1 MSEIDEVVG
10 EFLTESRENLEE
22 YDADLLVLEADPGDA
37 EALARA
43 FRNLHT
49 IKGTCGFLGFSK
61 LEAVAH
67 AGETLLG
74 RLRDGELQV
83 DRPIADALL
92 AMGDA
97 VRAILGAIEDDGSE
111 GGGDYRELIANLTA
125 LAEGGEPVAADPAE
139 AQAAATAPT
148 TAAEA
153 VAQEPATDGDAI
165 EGGDGRSVEG
175 PLLGELLIE
184 EGKATSEQVG
194 FAALEQDLGDDR
206 RIGEILVEEG
216 GVAEEDVEQAL
227 SAQAKARA
235 SGDSTIRV
243 DVGLLDGLMNLV
255 GELVLAR
262 NQIVQLAGSE
272 RDSALFGVAQRL
284 NLVTTELQEG
294 VMRTRM
300 QPIGKLWRRMPRV
313 VRDLA
318 AMCEKEVAV
327 DLEGENTELDKGIL
341 EAIGDPLTHLVR
353 NAVDHGI
360 ESPEDRLAA
369 GKPRQ
374 GHLLLRAF
382 HEGGQVVVEIRDD
395 GGGIDVA
402 NVTAKAVEAGLVTAE
417 QAATLGERE
426 ALNLLFTAGFS
437 TAKAITKVSGRG
449 VGLDVVA
456 RNIHEV
462 GGTVDVVS
470 EKGVGSTFKVK
481 IPLTLAIIPAL
492 VVGSGEDSFAI
503 PQVNLVEL
511 VRLEGS
517 DARKG
522 IEYIHGA
529 PVHRL
534 RGHLLPLVY
543 LDEQLD
549 ELDLGHRDVVGEGE
563 GEEGDLVRNIVVLN
577 ADGQQFGLVVDDIHE
592 TQEIVVKPL
601 STQVKH
607 IPLFAGSTIMGDG
620 RVALILDVL
629 GVAQQSKVVTEAGD
643 RGFGDAAA
651 QAESE
656 TEQQALLLVGLGE
669 ERRVAVPL
677 ADVARLEEIKLDDIE
692 RSGHQE
698 VVQYRDEILPLV
710 RLGGVMGYPEA
721 EPREDGGL
729 DVVVH
734 RRGERTVGV
743 IVGQVLD
750 IVEEQV
756 DMGDVAEA
764 GAMRGSAVVKGRV
777 TDVVDLAE
785 VVDRGAGDR
794 VGLLSGGF

>member
-61 LEAVAH
+61 LEGVAH

-97 VRAILGAIEDDGSE
+97 VRAILDAIEEDGGE
-111 GGGDYRELIANLTA
+111 GGGDYRELIANLIA
-125 LAEGGEPVAADPAE
+125 LAEGDAPAAPEPAPEPAAE
-139 AQAAATAPT
+139 PT
-148 TAAEA
+148 TAGQAADWE
-153 VAQEPATDGDAI
+153 TDDDDAI

-175 PLLGELLIE
+175 PLLGELLVE

-318 AMCEKEVAV
+318 GMCEKEVAV

-360 ESPEDRLAA
+360 ESPEERVAA

-374 GHLLLRAF
+374 GHLLMRAF
-382 HEGGQVVVEIRDD
+382 HEGGQVVVEISDD

-402 NVTAKAVEAGLVTAE
+402 AVTAKAVDAGLVTAE
-417 QAATLGERE
+417 QAAALGERE
-426 ALNLLFTAGFS
+426 ALNLLFTPGFS
-437 TAKAITKVSGRG
+437 TAKEVTKVSGRG

-511 VRLEGS
+511 VRLEGA
-517 DARKG
+517 DARSG

-549 ELDLGHRDVVGEGE
+549 ELDLGHRDTVAE

-577 ADGQQFGLVVDDIHE
+577 ADGQQFGLVVDEIHE

-629 GVAQQSKVVTEAGD
+629 GVAQRSRVVTEAGD
-643 RGFGDAAA
+643 RGFADAAA
-651 QAESE
+651 HAESD

-669 ERRVAVPL
+669 DRRVAVPL
-677 ADVARLEEIKLDDIE
+677 AEVARLEEIKLDDIE

-710 RLGGVMGYPEA
+710 RLGSAMGYPEA

-734 RRGERTVGV
+734 RRGQRTVGV

-750 IVEEQV
+750 IVEEEV

-785 VVDRGAGDR
+785 IVDRGAGDR

>member
-61 LEAVAH
+61 LEGVAH

-97 VRAILGAIEDDGSE
+97 VRAILDAIEEDGSE
-111 GGGDYRELIANLTA
+111 GGGDYRELIANLA
-125 LAEGGEPVAADPAE
+125 SLAEGVAPVAPEADAEPAAE
-139 AQAAATAPT
+139 PT
-148 TAAEA
+148 TAA
-153 VAQEPATDGDAI
+153 QEPDDDAI

-175 PLLGELLIE
+175 PLLGELLVE

-318 AMCEKEVAV
+318 GMCEKEVAV

-360 ESPEDRLAA
+360 ESPEERVAA

-374 GHLLLRAF
+374 GHLLMRAF
-382 HEGGQVVVEIRDD
+382 HEGGQVVVEISDD

-402 NVTAKAVEAGLVTAE
+402 AVTAKAVDAGLVTAE
-417 QAATLGERE
+417 QAAALGERE
-426 ALNLLFTAGFS
+426 ALNLLFTPGFS
-437 TAKAITKVSGRG
+437 TAKEVTKVSGRG

-462 GGTVDVVS
+462 GGTVDVLS

-511 VRLEGS
+511 VRLEGA

-549 ELDLGHRDVVGEGE
+549 ELDLGHRDVVAE

-577 ADGQQFGLVVDDIHE
+577 ADGQQFGLVVDEIHE

-629 GVAQQSKVVTEAGD
+629 GVAQRSRVITEAGD
-643 RGFGDAAA
+643 RGFADAAA
-651 QAESE
+651 HAESE
-656 TEQQALLLVGLGE
+656 TEQQALLLVGLGDD
-669 ERRVAVPL
+669 RRVAVPL
-677 ADVARLEEIKLDDIE
+677 AEVARLEEIKLDDIE

-710 RLGGVMGYPEA
+710 RLGGAMGYPEA

-734 RRGERTVGV
+734 RRGQRTVGV

-750 IVEEQV
+750 IVEEEV
-756 DMGDVAEA
+756 DIGDVAEA

-785 VVDRGAGDR
+785 IVDRGAGDR